1 MASSVARAGADLRML
16 RAAVFTAVCVVLSA
30 AGHVLASCAT
40 VPLWT
45 VGVGA
50 AALFS
55 VVVPLAG
62 RERSLPG
69 IATVLALGQLVLHT
83 VFGLGQQQAAAAL
96 RADGQEGRVISLA
109 AHLLCAPVP
118 GRIDAATAHR
128 IVERAGIDPS
138 SVQDVH
144 AAHTMHSA
152 PLSALPGGA
161 HGPGLDGL
169 LPSLPMALGHLLAA
183 VVMGWLL
190 RRGEMAVWRA
200 VGLSVEGAREVAEVA
215 LVRGLRAALRLVR
228 ALLTGLAGLP
238 SAGPRRP
245 RRAEPDEGATTALV
259 LQHSVIRRGPPR
271 HDLAA

>member
-30 AGHVLASCAT
+30 AGHVFASCAT

-50 AALFS
+50 ATLFS
-55 VVVPLAG
+55 VAVPLAG

-69 IATVLALGQLVLHT
+69 IAAVLAVGQLVLHT

-96 RADGQEGRVISLA
+96 RADGHEGRVIGLA

-118 GRIDAATAHR
+118 GRMDAATAHR
-128 IVERAGIDPS
+128 IVERAGIDPA
-138 SVQDVH
+138 SVRDVH

-152 PLSALPGGA
+152 PLAAVPGA
-161 HGPGLDGL
+161 EHGPALDSL
-169 LPSLPMALGHLLAA
+169 LPSLPMVLGHLLAA
-183 VVMGWLL
+183 VAMGWLL
-190 RRGEMAVWRA
+190 RRGEVAVWRA
-200 VGLSVEGAREVAEVA
+200 VRLSVDGVREVAEVT
-215 LVRGLRAALRLVR
+215 LVRGLRAALRMVR
-228 ALLTGLAGLP
+228 TLLAGLAGLP

-245 RRAEPDEGATTALV
+245 RTAERDEGAVTALV

>member
-30 AGHVLASCAT
+30 AGHVFASCAT

-69 IATVLALGQLVLHT
+69 IAMVLAIGQLALHT
-83 VFGLGQQQAAAAL
+83 VFGLGQAQAAAAL
-96 RADGQEGRVISLA
+96 RADGHEGRVIGLA
-109 AHLLCAPVP
+109 ARLLCAPVP
-118 GRIDAATAHR
+118 GRIDAATAQR

-138 SVQDVH
+138 SVRDAH
-144 AAHTMHSA
+144 AAHSPHPA
-152 PLSALPGGA
+152 PLSAVPGTE
-161 HGPGLDGL
+161 HVPGLDSL

-183 VVMGWLL
+183 VAMGWLL

-200 VGLSVEGAREVAEVA
+200 VRLSVDGVRELAEVA

-228 ALLTGLAGLP
+228 TLLAGLAGLP

-245 RRAEPDEGATTALV
+245 RGTEHDEGATTALV

-271 HDLAA
+271 CDLAA